1 MSESTPP
8 ENAAQANA
16 APSNAAPEHTPREA
30 RTVDPRSLRA
40 LAHPLRMRIL
50 DQLTDQG
57 PSTSA
62 RLAEQLGENTGT
74 VSWHLRHLAE
84 HGFIEEEEGRGT
96 KRERW
101 WRRISPKLVFNTSEL
116 TLDPETS
123 QAMSEYKR
131 HYLERSFQRAAQALA
146 QPLTGGWIGSG
157 NMSDWGDVR
166 MTPAQLSALGAE
178 LMEVIGRH
186 VPDPEAPVPAEARP
200 VLIQF
205 QTLLMNAEES

>member
-1 MSESTPP
+1 MSNEDQQS
-8 ENAAQANA
+8 
-16 APSNAAPEHTPREA
+16 PS

-50 DQLTDQG
+50 DLLTDQG

-84 HGFIEEEEGRGT
+84 HGFIAEDEGRGT
-96 KRERW
+96 RRERW
-101 WRRISPKLVFNTSEL
+101 WQRINRKLVFNTDDL
-116 TLDPETS
+116 TLDPATS
-123 QAMSEYKR
+123 EAMSAYKR
-131 HYLERSFQRAAQALA
+131 HYLERTFQRAARALA
-146 QPLTGGWIGSG
+146 QPLDEDWRGAG

-166 MTPAQLSALGAE
+166 MTPAQLGALAAE
-178 LMEVIGRH
+178 LMAVITRH
-186 VPDPEAPVPAEARP
+186 LPDPEAPVPAEARP

-205 QTLLMNAEES
+205 QTLLLNAETEESR